1 MKKKVFYESLM
12 HRTLKRLSYRACL
25 LLMIGV
31 FVSMSPAFSGTGEMT
46 SVTQQQVTITGT
58 ITDEAGEPIPGV
70 NVVVKGTSIGTVTD
84 IDGKYSIDV
93 PNNDAVLIFSF
104 IGYIKEEQPVGNR
117 RQINVAMKEDA
128 VSLKE
133 IVVTGVAAGT
143 SKKKLSFTVDKLSEE
158 NFNVV
163 PGVDAAT
170 ALQGKVASLQV
181 LTPSGMPGQE
191 SSIIIRGATSLIGQI
206 NPLVMVDGVLTD
218 GGMRDI
224 NTEDIASIEVL
235 KGAAA
240 SSLYGSRAANGVI
253 HIITKRGSALD
264 QGKVIITLKTEMGQ
278 NYVGFLPKLTGA
290 HWFKTDADGNPSKDT
305 GAGYGQV
312 DDGIGKVP
320 YIMYGDPFKD
330 FFHSQSF
337 YSGYVSLRGTS
348 SNGRTNYFGSYQY
361 MDQGGII
368 EMLNGYQRRNFRVNL
383 EQRVNN
389 EITIFTSNAFIRSTR
404 DDRFQGGDFDQIFYT
419 DPNVDFYAPN
429 ADGTPYNAR
438 PQIVNERGNVNPF
451 YHLYHSYNGSKG
463 ARFLGSYKISY
474 QPVSFLIFNGT
485 YGIDYNQ
492 NSSKQIVERNRVD
505 NRNGSVNVGQSYSY
519 SQNLAIDAMFAKTF
533 NDFNTRIKAQYLYED
548 NESESVSGSS
558 TSLAVSGMQI
568 INLALGS
575 ANINNSSN
583 SRLYVAHNYSAMGF
597 IDYKDKYILDALI
610 RRDGVS
616 LFGPE
621 ERWQTYYRLSGAW
634 RVTQDFTI
642 PGIQELKLRGSYGT
656 AGLRPDVYD
665 AQYDVY
671 NMSRGIISSTRDHA
685 GNPKLK
691 PAKSQELELGFDMD
705 FMNRF
710 SFIGSYAKRRNTDQM
725 FLLPAPAETGAPVQY
740 QNVGEFFSNNYEI
753 VFNANILNNKEF
765 SWNAGL
771 TWFKMTQR
779 VGELGR
785 EEFWIGDY
793 LRVRSNAPFGEL
805 WGQSAGHAYAT
816 SLDDVKYSPL
826 IKPGQTVD
834 EVYTINNH
842 GLVVLRE
849 HIGTANE
856 IPVCKIAEDGTYE
869 RAYYGNITPDF
880 TMNLSNTFTWKGISM
895 YCLMT
900 WQQGGIKY
908 NNSYYY
914 MTRSGLNLIH
924 YDQRNKPFNEM
935 KPWVY
940 YKAEDNMLGAGRPRT
955 SSMEDPSFLR
965 MRELSLA
972 YTFNKSKL
980 NSWGVNFL
988 QDVKLAFI
996 ARNLFTLT
1004 HYSSPDPES
1013 VIVTGNTGNVISE
1026 DTPKYP
1032 TGGVTLSGS
1041 ITINF

>member
-1 MKKKVFYESLM
+1 MMKKKVIFKNFM
-12 HRTLKRLSYRACL
+12 HRTLKKLSYGIC

-31 FVSMSPAFSGTGEMT
+31 PISVSHAFAGTKESV
-46 SVTQQQVTITGT
+46 SVTQQQITVTGT
-58 ITDEAGEPIPGV
+58 VIDDTSEPMPGV
-70 NVVVKGTSIGTVTD
+70 SVIVKGTSIGVITD
-84 IDGKYSIDV
+84 INGKYSINV
-93 PNNDAVLIFSF
+93 PDKDAVLLFSF
-104 IGYIKEEQPVGNR
+104 LGYVKIEQYVGDQ
-117 RQINVAMKEDA
+117 RQIDVSMKEDA

-133 IVVTGVAAGT
+133 VVVTGVAAGT
-143 SKKKLSFTVDKLSEE
+143 SKKKLSFTVDKLSEDDL
-158 NFNVV
+158 NVV

-170 ALQGKVASLQV
+170 ALQGKIASLQV

-191 SSIIIRGATSLIGQI
+191 SSIIIRGATSLIGQV

-253 HIITKRGSALD
+253 HIITKRGSAFD
-264 QGKVIITLKTEMGQ
+264 PGKTFITVKSEIGQ
-278 NYVGFLPKLTGA
+278 NYAGFLPKLTGA
-290 HWFKTDADGNPSKDT
+290 HWFKTDANGNPSKDT

-312 DDGIGKVP
+312 DDGIADIP
-320 YIMYGDPFKD
+320 YIMYSDPFKD
-330 FFHSQSF
+330 FFHPQSF
-337 YSGYVSLRGTS
+337 FSGYVSLRGTS
-348 SNGRTNYFGSYQY
+348 SNGKTNYFGSYQY
-361 MDQGGII
+361 MDQGGVI

-383 EQRVNN
+383 EQKVNN
-389 EITIFTSNAFIRSTR
+389 QITFSASNAFIRSTR

-419 DPNVDFYAPN
+419 DPNIDFYAPN
-429 ADGTPYNAR
+429 ANGTPYNAN

-451 YHLYHSYNGSKG
+451 YNIYHSSNNSKG

-474 QPVSFLIFNGT
+474 QPVSFLVFNGT

-492 NSSKQIVERNRVD
+492 NSSKQIIERNRVD
-505 NRNGSVNVGQSYSY
+505 NRNGSVSVGQNYSY
-519 SQNLAIDAMFAKTF
+519 SQNLAIDGMFAETF
-533 NDFNTRIKAQYLYED
+533 GDFTTRIKAQYLYED
-548 NESESVSGSS
+548 TETESVSGSS

-568 INLALGS
+568 INLSLGS
-575 ANINNSSN
+575 ANINNSSS
-583 SRLYVAHNYSAMGF
+583 SRLYVAHNYSAMGY

-634 RVTQDFTI
+634 RVTQDFAI
-642 PGIQELKLRGSYGT
+642 PEIQELKLRGSYGT

-685 GNPKLK
+685 GNAKLK
-691 PAKSQELELGFDMD
+691 PAKSQELELGFDVD
-705 FMNRF
+705 FLNRF
-710 SFIGSYAKRRNTDQM
+710 SLNFSYVKRRNTDQM
-725 FLLPAPAETGAPVQY
+725 FLLPAPAETGAPNQY

-753 VFNANILNNKEF
+753 VFNADIIRNKEF

-771 TWFKMTQR
+771 TWYKMTQR
-779 VGELGR
+779 VGDLGR

-793 LRVRSNAPFGEL
+793 LRVRSNSPFGEL

-834 EVYTINNH
+834 EVYAINNH

-849 HIGTANE
+849 DIGTANE

-869 RAYYGNITPDF
+869 RAYYGNTTPDF

-895 YCLMT
+895 YCLLT

-908 NNSYYY
+908 NNTYYY

-924 YDQRNKPFNEM
+924 FDQRDKPVNEL
-935 KPWVY
+935 KPWIY

-965 MRELSLA
+965 MRELSLG
-972 YTFNKSKL
+972 YTFAKSKL
-980 NSWGVNFL
+980 NSWGIHFL
-988 QDVKLAFI
+988 QDIKLAFI

-1004 HYSSPDPES
+1004 RYSSPDPES
-1013 VIVTGNTGNVISE
+1013 VIVAGNTGNVISE

-1041 ITINF
+1041 ITVNF